1 VNGSGFFVNFAGMRT
16 PPAILGPG
24 RFRLLLPAIL
34 PVIMLAGLLAAC
46 QQDEVCEELT
56 ANPLRIGFYLPSE
69 NGQAQTA
76 IIDSLTVF
84 GLDRP
89 GEPIYDNRALVSR
102 IELPLDPLADTCGFV
117 LIFPEQTDTLIL
129 TYQRELSL
137 LSVECGFAMFFELE
151 QVWSTGNVIMVI
163 EKNNHTV
170 SNSQDEH
177 LKVFVSAPA
186 DGS

>member
-1 VNGSGFFVNFAGMRT
+1 MRT
-16 PPAILGPG
+16 LPAIIGPG
-24 RFRLLLPAIL
+24 RFRFYL
-34 PVIMLAGLLAAC
+34 PVILLAGLLAAC
-46 QQDEVCEELT
+46 QQDEVCGELT

-76 IIDSLTVF
+76 IVDSLTVF

-89 GEPIYDNRALVSR
+89 GELIYDNRALVSR
-102 IELPLDPLADTCGFV
+102 IELPLDPLGDTCGFV
-117 LIFPEQTDTLIL
+117 LIFPEKTDTLIL

-137 LSVECGFAMFFELE
+137 ISVECGFAMFFELE

-163 EKNNHTV
+163 EKSNHMV
-170 SNSQDEH
+170 SNSLDEH
-177 LKVFVSAPA
+177 LKVFISAPA